1 MKQGHYESKPL
12 NTNGKIAWSMEENE
26 IWHHLITRQLACIEG
41 KACEEYLEG
50 LAMLNLAENH
60 VPQLVDVNRVLKKT
74 SGWQL
79 EPVPALINF
88 DRFFALLAS
97 KRFPVA
103 TFLRSASDLDYLKEP
118 DYFHEIFGHCAML
131 THKAFADFTQLYGQ
145 LGVNATK
152 AERVYLARL
161 YWFTVEFG
169 LIESSG
175 DRSLYGGGIL
185 SSPAETE
192 FAYSSDAPLRKKLD
206 VIDVMRTPYR
216 IDILQPVYFHLDSLD
231 DLYDLQHLDLMTC
244 VHRAMSLGLHPP
256 CYPEKIA

>member
-1 MKQGHYESKPL
+1 MKSSRYESKPL
-12 NTNGKIAWSMEENE
+12 HANGKIAWSEEENE
-26 IWHHLITRQLACIEG
+26 VWHQLVTRQLACIDG
-41 KACEEYLEG
+41 KGCQEYFDG
-50 LAMLNLAENH
+50 LSMLNLPIEH
-60 VPQLVDVNRVLKKT
+60 VPQITDINQVLKKT
-74 SGWQL
+74 TGWQL
-79 EPVPALINF
+79 EPVPALIDF
-88 DRFFALLAS
+88 DHFFTLLAS

-103 TFLRSASDLDYLKEP
+103 TFLRSAADFDYLQEP

-131 THKAFADFTQLYGQ
+131 THKAFAAFTHLYGK
-145 LGVNATK
+145 LGLNASK

-175 DRSLYGGGIL
+175 QRALYGGGIL

-192 FAYSSDAPLRKKLD
+192 YAYSSDVPIRKKLD
-206 VIDVMRTPYR
+206 IVDVMRTPYR
-216 IDILQPVYFHLDSLD
+216 IDILQPVYFHLDALD
-231 DLYDLQHLDLMTC
+231 ELYEIENVDLIAC

>member
-1 MKQGHYESKPL
+1 MKLSHYESKPL
-12 NTNGKIAWSMEENE
+12 NALGKVAWSREEDD
-26 IWHHLITRQLACIEG
+26 IWQRLISRQLSCIEG
-41 KACEEYLEG
+41 KACHEYLEG
-50 LAMLNLAENH
+50 LSMLNLSEDH
-60 VPQLVDVNRVLKKT
+60 VPQLTDINKVLDKAT
-74 SGWQL
+74 GWQL
-79 EPVPALINF
+79 EPVPALIDF

-103 TFLRSASDLDYLKEP
+103 TFLRSVADLDYLQEP

-145 LGVNATK
+145 LGVKATK

-175 DRSLYGGGIL
+175 HRSLYGGGIL
-185 SSPAETE
+185 SSPAETDY
-192 FAYSSDAPLRKKLD
+192 AYSSHVPLRKKLD
-206 VIDVMRTPYR
+206 VVDVMRTPYR
-216 IDILQPVYFHLDSLD
+216 IDILQPVYFYLESLD
-231 DLYDLQHLDLMTC
+231 ALYELQQLDLMAC

-256 CYPEKIA
+256 CYREKIA